1 MLGCPYMDSLP
12 LIIEVGIFM
21 DVFHFWEGIIF
32 LLKREQNISFQ
43 MLWIDGVI
51 AIAWICTFIF
61 NNSID
66 QILDFHQRKAV
77 FFIVDNEPVF
87 HGLIVCVLPYF
98 SPDDTL

>member
-1 MLGCPYMDSLP
+1 MLGCPYMDPLP

-51 AIAWICTFIF
+51 AIAWIRTFIV
-61 NNSID
+61 NNGID
-66 QILDFHQRKAV
+66 QILDFHERQTV
-77 FFIVDNEPVF
+77 FFVVLNDLIF
-87 HGLIVCVLPYF
+87 HRLIVCVLPYF